1 MEIEDTGLFWEV
13 DDKDGGIVKK
23 KKDDILTLRFVIL
36 CNIFHNI
43 YFPKKIR
50 NHLKMLQNWRRSD
63 FCQLRGCH
71 GRSRQCLQWKRGI
84 VIPTHASF
92 LKKCFLFQASKKILD
107 LSSVPY
113 ADAAGAKALA
123 KWAEKGK
130 KKDEK
135 SLGDR

>member
-1 MEIEDTGLFWEV
+1 
-13 DDKDGGIVKK
+13 
-23 KKDDILTLRFVIL
+23 
-36 CNIFHNI
+36 
-43 YFPKKIR
+43 
-50 NHLKMLQNWRRSD
+50 MLQNWRRSD

-71 GRSRQCLQWKRGI
+71 GRSRQRLQWQRGI
-84 VIPTHASF
+84 IIPTHASF
-92 LKKCFLFQASKKILD
+92 LNTMFAFFVFQASKKILD

-130 KKDEK
+130 KKEEK